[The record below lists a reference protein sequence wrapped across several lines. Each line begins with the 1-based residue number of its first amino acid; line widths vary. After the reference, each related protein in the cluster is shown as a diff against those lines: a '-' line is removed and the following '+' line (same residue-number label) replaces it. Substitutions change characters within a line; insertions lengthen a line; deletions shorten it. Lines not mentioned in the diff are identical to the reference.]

1 MFKIWMEIDG
11 NEYEYGTY
19 ADRDRANEIAKQVG
33 YERDVDT
40 WVEEVK

>member
-11 NEYEYGTY
+11 NDYVYGTY
-19 ADRDRANEIAKQVG
+19 SDRDKANEIAKQVG

-40 WVEEVK
+40 WVEEIE

>member
-19 ADRDRANEIAKQVG
+19 TDRDRANEIALQVG
-33 YERDVDT
+33 YERDVET